1 MKQLKVAILED
12 EPLARRRLSRLLQEA
27 DCVVAGEFEQGI
39 ELIEW
44 LDQQPELDALFLD
57 IQLPSLNG
65 FEVLA
70 EIKNP
75 PAIVF
80 VTASTDQA
88 IHAFSVRATDYLV
101 KPIYAE
107 RLQDTLDRIHQYK
120 DTKGTSPA
128 KPKPNLE
135 APSDKAE
142 TQTSAPHRITVKAG
156 EGKLF
161 LELRRISH
169 FTIDQEVVWAW
180 SAGKQFKTPWTC
192 AREVEESLS
201 GAELLKIQ
209 RNVLLR
215 PEAVIGFRNLLGGR
229 LSLRLSDGVE
239 VEVSR
244 NATPLMRERLKNF

>member
-1 MKQLKVAILED
+1 MKCLNVAILED
-12 EPLARRRLSRLLQEA
+12 EPLARRRLSRMLQEA
-27 DCVVAGEFEQGI
+27 GCTLAGEFDQGI

-44 LDQQPELDALFLD
+44 LEQKPDLDALFLD
-57 IQLPSLNG
+57 IQLPGLNG

-70 EIKNP
+70 EIENP

-88 IHAFSVRATDYLV
+88 IHAFSVRAIDYLV
-101 KPIYAE
+101 KPIYAD
-107 RLQDTLDRIHQYK
+107 RLQDTLDRLHQK
-120 DTKGTSPA
+120 KKNEASGLSRSEAALPR
-128 KPKPNLE
+128 PESRPS
-135 APSDKAE
+135 APS
-142 TQTSAPHRITVKAG
+142 RITVKAG

-169 FTIDQEVVWAW
+169 FTIDREVVWAW
-180 SAGKQFKTPWTC
+180 SAGKQFKTLWTC

-201 GAELLKIQ
+201 GTELIKIQ

-215 PEAVIGFRNLLGGR
+215 PEAVLGFRPLLGGR
-229 LSLRLSDGVE
+229 LSLRLSDGIE

-244 NATPLMRERLKNF
+244 SATPFMRERLGNL